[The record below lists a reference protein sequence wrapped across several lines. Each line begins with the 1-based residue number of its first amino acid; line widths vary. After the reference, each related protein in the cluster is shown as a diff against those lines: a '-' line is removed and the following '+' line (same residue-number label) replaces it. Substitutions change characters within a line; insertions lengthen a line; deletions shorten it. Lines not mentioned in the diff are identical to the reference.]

1 MCIRVLVVDDHE
13 MVRTGLAA
21 FIRANKNLELVGEAA
36 KGAEAVHLCAQLQPD
51 VVVMDMM
58 LPDIAGPIVIR
69 SITGNSET
77 IQIIALTSFSDE
89 ALVQAALQA
98 GAISYLYKTVSG
110 TQLVQAICSAYE
122 GRATLAPEALQALI
136 HSQLQARKPG
146 YDLTAREQEV
156 LELMTKGM
164 NNLQIADHLSVSRW
178 TIKAHVGSILSKLG
192 VTNRTEAANL
202 ALQQALTTI

>member
-36 KGAEAVHLCAQLQPD
+36 KGAEAIHLCAQLQPD

-77 IQIIALTSFSDE
+77 IQIIALTSFPDE
-89 ALVQAALQA
+89 ALVHTALEA
-98 GAISYLYKTVSG
+98 GAISYLYKTIAGS
-110 TQLVQAICSAYE
+110 QLVQAVRSAYE
-122 GRATLAPEALQALI
+122 GRSTLAPAALRFLI
-136 HSQLQARKPG
+136 HSRQQACKPG
-146 YDLTAREQEV
+146 YDLTVREEEV

-164 NNLQIADHLSVSRW
+164 NNIQIAAHLSVSRW
-178 TIKAHVGSILSKLG
+178 TVKAHVGSILSKLG
-192 VTNRTEAANL
+192 VTNRTEAATL
-202 ALQQALTTI
+202 ARQ